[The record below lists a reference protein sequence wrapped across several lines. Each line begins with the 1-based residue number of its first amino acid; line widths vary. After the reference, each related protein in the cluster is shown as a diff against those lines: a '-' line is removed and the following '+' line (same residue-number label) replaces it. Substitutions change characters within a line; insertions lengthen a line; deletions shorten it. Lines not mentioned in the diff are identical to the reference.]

1 MQETLKREQRK
12 AKMAQDDLCEKVRS
26 LEGELNKQH
35 DETVKNLQMMKE
47 VLFYL
52 YTNLIVAYISLLQRN
67 APDTILKFALL
78 RSRGMRCCFAQILKV
93 VHSVSDRCFF
103 MPLRKAIRYSVN
115 VPSGFGLLMESIF
128 LPENFQLE
136 IQYAYYRINSIHI
149 H

>member
-12 AKMAQDDLCEKVRS
+12 GKMAQDDLCEKVRS

-67 APDTILKFALL
+67 TPDTILKFAQFLAMFNVQRNYSNGEML
-78 RSRGMRCCFAQILKV
+78 FRSAWIGAVL
-93 VHSVSDRCFF
+93 DRCFF
-103 MPLRKAIRYSVN
+103 MPLRRKAIRYNVSVA
-115 VPSGFGLLMESIF
+115 SDFGFLGEHF
-128 LPENFQLE
+128 F
-136 IQYAYYRINSIHI
+136 A
-149 H
+149 